1 MTKYSW
7 HYCVSS
13 MVRYDNYSDRRNIR
27 IRYEHS
33 SSYDSE
39 NHSYNDSRETIE
51 RAIGRSSPE
60 TLFSL

>member
-1 MTKYSW
+1 MTKYYAE
-7 HYCVSS
+7 YCVSS
-13 MVRYDNYSDRRNIR
+13 MVHYDNYSDRRSTC

-39 NHSYNDSRETIE
+39 NLSYNDSRETIE
-51 RAIGRSSPE
+51 RAIGRSSLE

>member
-1 MTKYSW
+1 MTKYSAE
-7 HYCVSS
+7 YCVSS
-13 MVRYDNYSDRRNIR
+13 MVRYDNYSDRRSTR

-39 NHSYNDSRETIE
+39 NLSYNDYREIIE
-51 RAIGRSSPE
+51 RAIGRSSLE